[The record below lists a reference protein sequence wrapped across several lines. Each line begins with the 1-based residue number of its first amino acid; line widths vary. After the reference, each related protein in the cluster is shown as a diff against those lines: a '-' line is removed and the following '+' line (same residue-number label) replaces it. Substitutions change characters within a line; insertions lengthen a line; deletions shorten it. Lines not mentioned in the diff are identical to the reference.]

1 MGHLIDVE
9 VISRAATLVLFSSQN
24 TKLVGLIP
32 APLMMIIS
40 FKASAGPLCGKGSP
54 VWKKVKITFSETSE

>member
-1 MGHLIDVE
+1 
-9 VISRAATLVLFSSQN
+9 VLFSSQN